1 MRGRSIGWLL
11 CAGLIAAGC
20 ASSSG
25 SRHAAGNPDEYFMVW
40 ASQMNL
46 AEIQAGEMA
55 SQRAVNGEVRRYGKE
70 MVQAHREANQELER
84 LAERNGVT
92 LASRPDEAHVQF
104 SEHLEKLEGEAFD
117 REYIGSM
124 VANHAKTL
132 AMFEERARSA
142 RDPSGPRD
150 VRASATPGSGIGRAR
165 WCPCWRST
173 SSRHAPSR
181 RKSSAWSPPAR
192 PCASFLPERREGPGG
207 RGRRSTPRA
216 P

>member
-55 SQRAVNGEVRRYGKE
+55 SQRAVNGEVRRYGEE

-142 RDPSGPRD
+142 SDPGLRNW
-150 VRASATPGSGIGRAR
+150 AR
-165 WCPCWRST
+165 QMVPVLEEHLQQARSIQEEIE
-173 SSRHAPSR
+173 RVE
-181 RKSSAWSPPAR
+181 PA
-192 PCASFLPERREGPGG
+192 
-207 RGRRSTPRA
+207 STPLRIV
-216 P
+216 PP